1 MRFACLF
8 IVLFAVLFAHAQ
20 EVDTASVSAT
30 NNTQVVEDNNI
41 ARIRYQYERAIKVG
55 DRQKSLGTGLVIGG
69 VVGLTAGIAITAY
82 AIKVIN
88 DNDHKRQNNQKGDC
102 GSEDGGAAFL
112 MMTGTG
118 TMIVGGAALV
128 TGIIF
133 RSMGNG
139 RLEKAKA
146 YEDQLRGYGLEH
158 LLISSR
164 LIPVVNPLNGTFGG
178 NLLLVF

>member
-69 VVGLTAGIAITAY
+69 CVGLTAGIAVTAY
-82 AIKVIN
+82 AIKLIN
-88 DNDHKRQNNQKGDC
+88 DDDHESQSQGKEEG
-102 GSEDGGAAFL
+102 DGGAVFL

-118 TMIVGGAALV
+118 AIVVGGAALV

-139 RLEKAKA
+139 RLERAKT

-158 LLISSR
+158 LLVSAR
-164 LIPVVNPLNGTFGG
+164 LIPVINPLSREFGG
-178 NLLLVF
+178 NLLLDF

>member
-69 VVGLTAGIAITAY
+69 GVGITAGIAITVY
-82 AIKVIN
+82 AIKLIN
-88 DNDHKRQNNQKGDC
+88 DNDHKKQKGDC
-102 GSEDGGAAFL
+102 GSADGGPMFV
-112 MMTGTG
+112 MFMGTG
-118 TMIVGGAALV
+118 TMVVGGAAIV

-133 RSMGNG
+133 RHMGIG
-139 RLEKAKA
+139 RLEKAKT

-158 LLISSR
+158 LLVSAR
-164 LIPVVNPLNGTFGG
+164 LIPVINPLSHEFGG
-178 NLLLVF
+178 NLLLDF

>member
-8 IVLFAVLFAHAQ
+8 IVLFAVLFTHAQ

-69 VVGLTAGIAITAY
+69 GVGITAGIAITVY
-82 AIKVIN
+82 AIKLIN
-88 DNDHKRQNNQKGDC
+88 DDDHESQSQGKEEG
-102 GSEDGGAAFL
+102 DGGAVFL

-118 TMIVGGAALV
+118 AIVVGGAALV

-139 RLEKAKA
+139 RLERAKT

-164 LIPVVNPLNGTFGG
+164 LIPVINPLSHEFGG
-178 NLLLVF
+178 RLLLDF